1 MRCLANPC
9 AATTS
14 TSGRPLQLCVRPRHQ
29 LPSATPRSLQQ
40 RALKTDE
47 QASSKTEAQA
57 TTEKLGLEAG
67 LFKVLTS
74 KEEGGVVNKTN
85 QAKQLLAQYG
95 SAYLLTSTTL
105 AAISFAL
112 CYWAVDAGVDVKALL
127 ARINIEVTET
137 SESVSTAAIAYA
149 AHKALSPVRFPPTVA
164 LTPTVA
170 KWLGRKSENSA

>member
-14 TSGRPLQLCVRPRHQ
+14 TSGRPLQLCVRPRRQ

-47 QASSKTEAQA
+47 ASSKTEAQA